1 MAFWKFST
9 VSGTATWEHGK
20 QNLAACSS
28 YELKV
33 IHGLKWTSMRSLWRV
48 IRHQEDFTPRT
59 VYWIMRQVM
68 LLFKTF
74 KSRSTDEFLTLKGIS
89 FKKLGFIQCWCIIS
103 SSITWT
109 RNVKFVSNWNR
120 NNVSAKV
127 SNTVSEFQSQSSP
140 GVVHWRSWS
149 FSITSYS
156 F

>member
-33 IHGLKWTSMRSLWRV
+33 IHGLKWISMRSLWRV
-48 IRHQEDFTPRT
+48 IRHQEDFTPRII
-59 VYWIMRQVM
+59 YWIMRQVM
-68 LLFKTF
+68 LLFRTF
-74 KSRSTDEFLTLKGIS
+74 KSRSTDEVLTLKGIS
-89 FKKLGFIQCWCIIS
+89 FKKREFIQCWCIIS

-109 RNVKFVSNWNR
+109 KSVKFIPSWNRKNVSMYVSN
-120 NNVSAKV
+120 S
-127 SNTVSEFQSQSSP
+127 VSEFQSQPIP
-140 GVVHWRSWS
+140 GVRHWRRWN
-149 FSITSYS
+149 FSIPNYS